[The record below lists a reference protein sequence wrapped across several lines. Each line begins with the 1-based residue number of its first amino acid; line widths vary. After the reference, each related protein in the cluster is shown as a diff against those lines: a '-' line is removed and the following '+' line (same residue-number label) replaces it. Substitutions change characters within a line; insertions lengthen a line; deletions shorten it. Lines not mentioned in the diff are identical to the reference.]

1 MAAKKIAIVT
11 GNYKGLGKAISE
23 LLPSLGYEAP
33 LVIRRAD
40 YDLCDAKAAERLVND
55 VIAKHGRLDLLVNNV
70 GDFIHKNISDI
81 SIAEW
86 HEMMNSNLNS
96 AFFMCHYALP
106 HLRRTAALESS
117 GASDIGLGQGI
128 CERGAGVDIRVN
140 EDAERTNNTDIRQLR
155 SLHPAHI
162 LNIGYA
168 GAEHFRTYPTTT
180 AYQAA
185 KTGLLV
191 LTKGLAKAE
200 GANNILVN
208 MLSPGHIE
216 NTVGP
221 YKLENISLG
230 RLATMAEACSAA
242 ELLITHTYLTGQNI
256 ELAGG
261 WGL

>member
-1 MAAKKIAIVT
+1 MVAKKIAIVT

-33 LVIRRAD
+33 LVVRRAD
-40 YDLCDAKAAERLVND
+40 YDLCKAEDAERLVND
-55 VIAKHGRLDLLVNNV
+55 VIRQYGRLDLLVNNV
-70 GDFIHKNISDI
+70 GDFIHKNISEI
-81 SIAEW
+81 SVLEW

-96 AFFMCHYALP
+96 AFYMCHYALP
-106 HLRRTAALESS
+106 HLRETASS
-117 GASDIGLGQGI
+117 L
-128 CERGAGVDIRVN
+128 R
-140 EDAERTNNTDIRQLR
+140 AEGEAI
-155 SLHPAHI
+155 HPTHI

-185 KTGLLV
+185 KAGLLT

-200 GANNILVN
+200 APNNILVN
-208 MLSPGHIE
+208 SLSPGHLE
-216 NTVGP
+216 NSVGP
-221 YKLENISLG
+221 YNLESIGLG
-230 RLATMAEACSAA
+230 RLATLDEACSVA

-256 ELAGG
+256 EVAGG

>member
-1 MAAKKIAIVT
+1 MVAKKIAIVT

-33 LVIRRAD
+33 LVHRRAD
-40 YDLCDAKAAERLVND
+40 YDLCKAEDAERLVND

-70 GDFIHKNISDI
+70 GDFIYKNISEI
-81 SIAEW
+81 SVSEW

-96 AFFMCHYALP
+96 AFYMCHYALP
-106 HLRRTAALESS
+106 HLRSTAARHPEQTARHPERSEGSHSS
-117 GASDIGLGQGI
+117 L
-128 CERGAGVDIRVN
+128 R
-140 EDAERTNNTDIRQLR
+140 AEGEAI
-155 SLHPAHI
+155 HPAHI

-168 GAEHFRTYPTTT
+168 GAEHFRSYPNTT

-200 GANNILVN
+200 ASNNVLVN
-208 MLSPGHIE
+208 MLSPGHLE
-216 NTVGP
+216 NSVGP
-221 YKLENISLG
+221 YKLESIGLG
-230 RLATMAEACSAA
+230 RLATMAEANSVA

-256 ELAGG
+256 EVAGG